1 MNGGAIA
8 RGSAVVF
15 VAAMLQT
22 VIVSAI
28 VIGGG
33 APDLLL
39 VVVISLGLLRGSIP
53 GAVYGFAGGLVVDLL
68 TLDTLGFT
76 SLVLTLAGFW
86 AGRYAETSGRGQRF
100 GPLIAVGALTV
111 LAGALRVRAAL
122 HAGRRRRRLLRAR
135 YLARTDS
142 APEPRSRRA
151 RVRARPGDRP
161 RAGDDRAHAG
171 GRARCLSRAAAARTT
186 SAARP
191 RGGSS
196 RPIPACGSR
205 TG

>member
-1 MNGGAIA
+1 VNAGAIA

-53 GAVYGFAGGLVVDLL
+53 GAAYGFAGGLVVDLL

-86 AGRYAETSGRGQRF
+86 AGRYAETSGRARRSA
-100 GPLIAVGALTV
+100 PLIAVGALTV
-111 LAGALRVRAAL
+111 LAGAFALVLHYMLGVEVVARYVLVTALVPTLLLNLALALPVYALVRAIV
-122 HAGRRRRRLLRAR
+122 RERETIER
-135 YLARTDS
+135 
-142 APEPRSRRA
+142 APE
-151 RVRARPGDRP
+151 VE
-161 RAGDDRAHAG
+161 
-171 GRARCLSRAAAARTT
+171 LVV
-186 SAARP
+186 
-191 RGGSS
+191 
-196 RPIPACGSR
+196 
-205 TG
+205 